1 MYSYIFIYIY
11 THIIKYTWLL
21 QVTRKHNNNNNK
33 NNQLLSSKVKI
44 LEVQLDINDIQ
55 LCILKSLKVQA
66 IICYIIICYIK
77 DKLHMLVPYVIWSSY
92 HSSTS
97 SR

>member
-11 THIIKYTWLL
+11 ILLSTHDYYKLPE
-21 QVTRKHNNNNNK
+21 KNNNNNNNK

-77 DKLHMLVPYVIWSSY
+77 DKMHMLVPYVI
-92 HSSTS
+92 
-97 SR
+97 